1 MLRRLFPAVY
11 EGWIVVGAAGV
22 VMLVNGT
29 TFFYGLGTIFNDLID
44 EFGWSVAATSLAF
57 SLRTEVQGAA
67 APAIGYAIDRVG
79 ARVVL
84 LVGVSVAAA
93 GLLALSFVQNI
104 WQFYAVMLLSAGG
117 IGAAGGQVGMT
128 ATTTWFRVRRTRA
141 LALMSI
147 GGGLAGVLVVVIA
160 LLVEALGWRGSLR
173 VMAVFYFVV
182 TAFAASNVRSRPLG
196 HPQPLDGIA
205 LPPGA
210 PPAADERTGM
220 TTRQA
225 LRTRAFWLLAAGQAA
240 AFFSIVSVI
249 LLTIPYL
256 ESLGFSKGV
265 ASTGLAAFTLSSV
278 VGRVGFGFIAD
289 RGDKRRM
296 LALGTALAA
305 AGTVL
310 LALAEP
316 AGSSLLVA
324 MVGLMVLGPGFGAM
338 IPVRTAL
345 LADYYG
351 TRHFGTINGSAAFV
365 MTAGAVIGPWVVG
378 RTVDATDSYTTGWAI
393 SAAIAML
400 AVPIILAAHPPTPAT
415 GAPADASLEPPART
429 PAEPPALATPAGAA
443 GAAPVERVP

>member
-1 MLRRLFPAVY
+1 MLRRLFPTVY

-29 TFFYGLGTIFNDLID
+29 TFFYGLGTIFNDLVL

-79 ARVVL
+79 ARAVL
-84 LVGVSVAAA
+84 LTGVSVAAA

-104 WQFYAVMLLSAGG
+104 WQFYAVMLLSAAG

-147 GGGLAGVLVVVIA
+147 GGSLAGVLVVFIA

-173 VMAVFYFVV
+173 VLAVAYFVIS
-182 TAFAASNVRSRPLG
+182 AFCASNVRSRPPS
-196 HPQPLDGIA
+196 HPQPLDGIDR
-205 LPPGA
+205 GA
-210 PPAADERTGM
+210 GSQRAGDDDGGGM
-220 TTRQA
+220 TARQA
-225 LRTRAFWLLAAGQAA
+225 LRTRAFWLLAVGQAA
-240 AFFSIVSVI
+240 SFFSIVSVI

-256 ESLGFSKGV
+256 ESLGYSKGV
-265 ASTGLAAFTLSSV
+265 ASTGLAVYTLSSV
-278 VGRVGFGFIAD
+278 VGRVGFGFLAD
-289 RGDKRRM
+289 RSDKRRM

-310 LALAEP
+310 LAAAGP
-316 AGSSLLVA
+316 AGSSLAVA
-324 MVGLMVLGPGFGAM
+324 MVGLLILGPGFGAI

-351 TRHFGTINGSAAFV
+351 VRYFGTINGSAAFV
-365 MTAGAVIGPWVVG
+365 TTAGAVIGPWVVG
-378 RTVDATDSYTTGWAI
+378 RTVDATGTYTLGWAI
-393 SAAIAML
+393 AAAVAWL
-400 AVPIILAAHPPTPAT
+400 AVPVLLAAR
-415 GAPADASLEPPART
+415 PPA
-429 PAEPPALATPAGAA
+429 PGAGGA
-443 GAAPVERVP
+443 GAAPAGEAAPAARGS

>member
-1 MLRRLFPAVY
+1 MLRRLFPGVY
-11 EGWIVVGAAGV
+11 EGWIVVGSAGV
-22 VMLVNGT
+22 VMLINGT

-84 LVGVSVAAA
+84 LAGVTVAAI

-104 WQFYAVMLLSAGG
+104 WQFYAVMLLSAAG

-141 LALMSI
+141 LALMSV
-147 GGGLAGVLVVVIA
+147 GGGLAGVLVVAIA
-160 LLVEALGWRGSLR
+160 VLVEALGWRGSLR
-173 VMAVFYFVV
+173 VMAVFYFLV
-182 TAFAASNVRSRPLG
+182 TALAASNVRSRPLG
-196 HPQPLDGIA
+196 HPQPLDGIELA
-205 LPPGA
+205 PGA
-210 PPAADERTGM
+210 APLAAESAGM
-220 TTRQA
+220 TPRQA

-240 AFFSIVSVI
+240 SFFSIVSVI

-316 AGSSLLVA
+316 AGSPLLVA
-324 MVGLMVLGPGFGAM
+324 MVGLMILGPGFGAM

-378 RTVDATDSYTTGWAI
+378 RTVDATGSYTMGWAI
-393 SAAIAML
+393 SAAVAAL
-400 AVPIILAAHPPTPAT
+400 AVPFILAAHPPASPEAVGA
-415 GAPADASLEPPART
+415 GAPAELSADAPEEPVVA
-429 PAEPPALATPAGAA
+429 AAAA
-443 GAAPVERVP
+443 GAAPAERVP

>member
-1 MLRRLFPAVY
+1 MLHRLFPRVY

-29 TFFYGLGTIFNDLID
+29 TFFYGLGTIFNDLVL

-67 APAIGYAIDRVG
+67 APAIGYAIDRLG

-84 LVGVSVAAA
+84 LAGVSVAAA

-104 WQFYAVMLLSAGG
+104 WQFYAVMLLSAAG

-128 ATTTWFRVRRTRA
+128 ATTTWFRVLRTRA

-147 GGGLAGVLVVVIA
+147 GGSLAGVLVVLIA

-173 VMAVFYFVV
+173 VLAVAYFVIA
-182 TAFAASNVRSRPLG
+182 AFCASNVRSRPAS

-205 LPPGA
+205 RVAGSPGA
-210 PPAADERTGM
+210 GDVEAGM
-220 TTRQA
+220 TARQA
-225 LRTRAFWLLAAGQAA
+225 LRTRAFWLLAVGQAA

-256 ESLGFSKGV
+256 ESLGYSKGV
-265 ASTGLAAFTLSSV
+265 ASTGLAIYTLSSV
-278 VGRVGFGFIAD
+278 VGRVGFGFLAD
-289 RGDKRRM
+289 RSDKRRM

-310 LALAEP
+310 LAAAGP
-316 AGSSLLVA
+316 AGSSLAVA
-324 MVGLMVLGPGFGAM
+324 LVGLLILGPGFGGI

-345 LADYYG
+345 MADYYG
-351 TRHFGTINGSAAFV
+351 VRHFGTINGAAAFV

-378 RTVDATDSYTTGWAI
+378 RTVDATGTYTLGWAI
-393 SAAIAML
+393 SAAVAWL
-400 AVPIILAAHPPTPAT
+400 AVPVLLAARPP
-415 GAPADASLEPPART
+415 G
-429 PAEPPALATPAGAA
+429 AGAGGGA
-443 GAAPVERVP
+443 AAPVREAASGGSGS

>member
-1 MLRRLFPAVY
+1 MLRRLFPDVY

-57 SLRTEVQGAA
+57 SMRTEVQGAA

-84 LVGVSVAAA
+84 LTGVTVAAI

-104 WQFYAVMLLSAGG
+104 WQFYAVMLFSAAG

-128 ATTTWFRVRRTRA
+128 ATATWFRVRRTRA

-147 GGGLAGVLVVVIA
+147 GGGLAGVLVVAIA
-160 LLVEALGWRGSLR
+160 VLVEALGWRGSLR

-182 TAFAASNVRSRPLG
+182 TAFAASNVRTRPLG

-205 LPPGA
+205 LAPGA
-210 PPAADERTGM
+210 VPLADERDGM

-225 LRTRAFWLLAAGQAA
+225 LHTRAFWLLAAGQAA

-316 AGSSLLVA
+316 AGSSLVVA
-324 MVGLMVLGPGFGAM
+324 MAGLMVLGPGFGAM

-345 LADYYG
+345 MADYYG

-393 SAAIAML
+393 SAVVAMF
-400 AVPIILAAHPPTPAT
+400 AVPIILAARPPSSPA
-415 GAPADASLEPPART
+415 GAPAEEPGDAPART
-429 PAEPPALATPAGAA
+429 PAEPVAAAALPSAA

>member
-1 MLRRLFPAVY
+1 MLHRLFPTVY

-29 TFFYGLGTIFNDLID
+29 TFFYGLGTIFNDLVL

-67 APAIGYAIDRVG
+67 APAIGYAIDRLG

-84 LVGVSVAAA
+84 LAGVVVAAA

-104 WQFYAVMLLSAGG
+104 WQFYAVMLLSAAG

-147 GGGLAGVLVVVIA
+147 GGSLAGVLVVLIA

-173 VMAVFYFVV
+173 VLAGVYFAVA
-182 TAFAASNVRSRPLG
+182 AFGASNVRSRPPS
-196 HPQPLDGIA
+196 HPQPLDGIPHA
-205 LPPGA
+205 VGSEPAGA
-210 PPAADERTGM
+210 EDGAM
-220 TTRQA
+220 TAREA
-225 LRTRAFWLLAAGQAA
+225 LRTRAFWLLAVGQAA

-256 ESLGFSKGV
+256 ESLGYSKGI
-265 ASTGLAAFTLSSV
+265 ASTGLAVYTLSSV
-278 VGRVGFGFIAD
+278 VGRVGFGFLAD
-289 RGDKRRM
+289 RSDKRRM
-296 LALGTALAA
+296 LAVGTALAA
-305 AGTVL
+305 LGTVL
-310 LALAEP
+310 LAAAGP
-316 AGSSLLVA
+316 AGSSLAVA
-324 MVGLMVLGPGFGAM
+324 MAGLLILGPGFGGI

-345 LADYYG
+345 MADYYG
-351 TRHFGTINGSAAFV
+351 VRHFGTINGAAAFV

-378 RTVDATDSYTTGWAI
+378 RTVDATGTYTLGWAI
-393 SAAIAML
+393 AAAVAWL
-400 AVPIILAAHPPTPAT
+400 AVPILLAARPPDSGPGTPPAT
-415 GAPADASLEPPART
+415 PLRAAPAGRGP
-429 PAEPPALATPAGAA
+429 
-443 GAAPVERVP
+443 

>member
-1 MLRRLFPAVY
+1 MLRRLFPTVY

-22 VMLVNGT
+22 VMLINGT
-29 TFFYGLGTIFNDLID
+29 TFFYGLGTIFNDLIE

-57 SLRTEVQGAA
+57 SMRTEVQGAA

-84 LVGVSVAAA
+84 LAGVSVAAA

-104 WQFYAVMLLSAGG
+104 WQFYLVMLLSAAG

-128 ATTTWFRVRRTRA
+128 ATTTWFRVLRTRA

-147 GGGLAGVLVVVIA
+147 GGSLAGVLVVLIA

-173 VMAVFYFVV
+173 VMAVIYFAI
-182 TAFAASNVRSRPLG
+182 TAFAASNVRSRPSG

-205 LPPGA
+205 RLPGA
-210 PPAADERTGM
+210 ATLDDEPVGM
-220 TTRQA
+220 TARQV
-225 LRTRAFWLLAAGQAA
+225 LRTRSFWLLAVGQAA

-256 ESLGFSKGV
+256 ESLGYSKGI
-265 ASTGLAAFTLSSV
+265 ASTGLAVYTLSSV
-278 VGRVGFGFIAD
+278 IGRVGFGFVAD

-296 LALGTALAA
+296 LAFGTALAA

-310 LALAEP
+310 LAAAGP
-316 AGSSLLVA
+316 AGSSLAVA
-324 MVGLMVLGPGFGAM
+324 MAGLLILGPGFGGI

-345 LADYYG
+345 MADYYG
-351 TRHFGTINGSAAFV
+351 VRHFGTINGSAAFV

-378 RTVDATDSYTTGWAI
+378 RTVDATGSYTLGWAI
-393 SAAIAML
+393 SAAIAWL
-400 AVPIILAAHPPTPAT
+400 AVPILLAAHPPGPRV
-415 GAPADASLEPPART
+415 GPGSPS
-429 PAEPPALATPAGAA
+429 
-443 GAAPVERVP
+443 AAPEAARAGRVP

>member
-1 MLRRLFPAVY
+1 MLHRLFPRVY

-29 TFFYGLGTIFNDLID
+29 TFFYGLGTIFNDLVL

-67 APAIGYAIDRVG
+67 APAIGYAIDRLG

-84 LVGVSVAAA
+84 LAGVSVAAA

-104 WQFYAVMLLSAGG
+104 WQFYAVMLLSAAG

-147 GGGLAGVLVVVIA
+147 GGSLAGVLVVLIA

-173 VMAVFYFVV
+173 VLAGAYFAVS
-182 TAFAASNVRSRPLG
+182 AFCASNVRSRPPS

-205 LPPGA
+205 HGVGSEA
-210 PPAADERTGM
+210 AAADEGGM
-220 TTRQA
+220 TARQA
-225 LRTRAFWLLAAGQAA
+225 LRTRAFWLLAVGQAA
-240 AFFSIVSVI
+240 SFFSIVSVI

-256 ESLGFSKGV
+256 ESLGYSKGV
-265 ASTGLAAFTLSSV
+265 ASTGLAVYTLSSV
-278 VGRVGFGFIAD
+278 VGRVGFGFLAD
-289 RGDKRRM
+289 RSDKRRM
-296 LALGTALAA
+296 LAAGTALAA

-310 LALAEP
+310 LAAAGP
-316 AGSSLLVA
+316 AGSSLAVA
-324 MVGLMVLGPGFGAM
+324 MAGLLILGPGFGGI

-345 LADYYG
+345 MADYYG
-351 TRHFGTINGSAAFV
+351 VRYFGTINGAAAFV

-378 RTVDATDSYTTGWAI
+378 RTVDATGTYTLGWAI
-393 SAAIAML
+393 AA
-400 AVPIILAAHPPTPAT
+400 AVAWLVVPVLLAAHPPGSGPGAPPAT
-415 GAPADASLEPPART
+415 PLRAAR
-429 PAEPPALATPAGAA
+429 AGR
-443 GAAPVERVP
+443 GP

>member
-1 MLRRLFPAVY
+1 MLRRLFPTVY
-11 EGWIVVGAAGV
+11 EGWIVV
-22 VMLVNGT
+22 
-29 TFFYGLGTIFNDLID
+29 
-44 EFGWSVAATSLAF
+44 
-57 SLRTEVQGAA
+57 
-67 APAIGYAIDRVG
+67 
-79 ARVVL
+79 
-84 LVGVSVAAA
+84 
-93 GLLALSFVQNI
+93 
-104 WQFYAVMLLSAGG
+104 
-117 IGAAGGQVGMT
+117 GAAGGQVGMT

-196 HPQPLDGIA
+196 HPQPLDGIE
-205 LPPGA
+205 LVPGA
-210 PPAADERTGM
+210 PPVAEHWGM
-220 TTRQA
+220 TSRQA
-225 LRTRAFWLLAAGQAA
+225 LRTRAFWLLAEGQAA

-278 VGRVGFGFIAD
+278 VGRVGFGFVAD

-296 LALGTALAA
+296 LALGTGLAA

-345 LADYYG
+345 MADYYG

-415 GAPADASLEPPART
+415 GAPAGVSPEPPART
-429 PAEPPALATPAGAA
+429 SAEAHALAPPAGAE
-443 GAAPVERVP
+443 AAPVERVP